1 LINLSLIW
9 KSKAEKTVSCWEKHM
24 ISAKHWISGLSFSL
38 VSAVVSITGFANSA
52 YAVSLVNGLTIPADS
67 RDLSLSSTNS
77 ANTNRLGFFSD
88 LYYDRYNNVYY
99 SLADRGPGGGV
110 IDYQTRVHKFSL
122 DVDQNT
128 GAIGNFQLLDTILF
142 TQNGQNFN
150 GLNPRLLNGDA
161 SILGRSFDPEG
172 FAIAPN
178 GNFYISDEYGPSV
191 YEFSSTGSFIRAFA
205 TPSNLI
211 PRQSDGTVNYV
222 DGNPTITTGRQDN
235 RGFEGVTLS
244 PDGSKLFA
252 MLQDPLVNEGSP
264 DGRRSPNLRI
274 VEFDTNTGESTAQ
287 YIYQLE
293 SLADINARVPDNPFG
308 ANSQGRNIGI
318 SAITALNDT
327 EFLVLERDNRGVG
340 VEDPLGEIPVASK
353 RIYKIDL
360 TGATDVTDISLT
372 GLNTLPFG
380 VTPVSKTLFADIA
393 DFLRNAGQTIP
404 EKLEGLAIGPK
415 LADGSYALI
424 VGTDNDFSV
433 TQNGENVQFDVCSDG
448 TQVPID
454 SGCPNGTNLIP
465 TYVYAFKASQA
476 ELAGFVPPK
485 KVPEP
490 TTTAGIVLLAS
501 SIFFLKRQC
510 KSMEE

>member
-1 LINLSLIW
+1 
-9 KSKAEKTVSCWEKHM
+9 M
-24 ISAKHWISGLSFSL
+24 ISVKHWISGFGLSL
-38 VSAVVSITGFANSA
+38 VTAVVSITGAATTAS
-52 YAVSLVNGLTIPADS
+52 AVSLVNGITISANS
-67 RDLSLSSTNS
+67 TDLSASSINS

-110 IDYQTRVHKFSL
+110 ISYNPRVQKFSL

-128 GAIGNFQLLDTILF
+128 GAISNFQLLDTILF

-150 GLNPRLLNGDA
+150 GLNPGILNGNA

-178 GNFYISDEYGPSV
+178 GNFYVSDEYGPSV
-191 YEFSSTGSFIRAFA
+191 YEFSPTGSFIRAFN

-211 PRQSDGTVNYV
+211 PRQSDGTINYV
-222 DGNPTITTGRQDN
+222 DGRPTISTGRQDN

-244 PDGSKLFA
+244 PDGSRLFA

-264 DGRRSPNLRI
+264 DGRRSRNLRI
-274 VEFDTNTGESTAQ
+274 VEFDTNTGNSTAQ

-293 SLADINARVPDNPFG
+293 SLADINARVPDDTFG

-318 SAITALNDT
+318 SSITALNNN

-340 VEDPLGEIPVASK
+340 VEDPTGAIPVASK

-360 TGATDVTDISLT
+360 TGATNVTDISLT
-372 GLNTLPFG
+372 GINDLPTG

-393 DFLRNAGQTIP
+393 EFLRNAGQPIP
-404 EKLEGLAIGPK
+404 EKFEGLAIGPQ

-433 TQNGENVQFDVCSDG
+433 TQNGDNEQFDVCTDG
-448 TQVPID
+448 INSSTVPID
-454 SGCPNGTNLIP
+454 SGCPTGQSLIP
-465 TYVYAFKASQA
+465 TFVYALNASQA
-476 ELAGFVPPK
+476 ELDGFVPPAR
-485 KVPEP
+485 VPEP
-490 TTTAGIVLLAS
+490 TTTAGLILLAAS
-501 SIFFLKRQC
+501 SLFVKRQF
-510 KSMEE
+510 KSMQK

>member
-1 LINLSLIW
+1 M
-9 KSKAEKTVSCWEKHM
+9 V
-24 ISAKHWISGLSFSL
+24 SAKHWISGLSFSL
-38 VSAVVSITGFANSA
+38 ITAVVSITGLANPASA
-52 YAVSLVNGLTIPADS
+52 ISLVNGLTVPGNS
-67 RDLSLSSTNS
+67 TDLSLSSSNS

-88 LYYDRYNNVYY
+88 LYYDRYSNVYY

-110 IDYQTRVHKFSL
+110 IDYKTRVHKFSL

-128 GAIGNFQLLDTILF
+128 GAISNLKLIDTILF

-150 GLNPRLLNGDA
+150 GLNPGKLNGDA
-161 SILGRSFDPEG
+161 SNLGLSFDPEG

-191 YEFSSTGSFIRAFA
+191 YEFSATGSFIRAFS

-211 PRQSDGTVNYV
+211 PKQSDGTVNYV
-222 DGNPTITTGRQDN
+222 DGRPDITTGRQDN

-252 MLQDPLVNEGSP
+252 MLQDALVNEGSP

-274 VEFDTNTGESTAQ
+274 VEFDTKTSESTAQ

-293 SLADINARVPDNPFG
+293 SLADINARVPEDSFG

-318 SAITALNDT
+318 SAITALNDK

-340 VEDPLGEIPVASK
+340 VEDPTGETPVASK

-360 TGATDVTDISLT
+360 TSATDVTDISLT
-372 GLNTLPFG
+372 GTNTLPAG
-380 VTPVSKTLFADIA
+380 VTSVSKTLFADIA
-393 DFLRNAGQTIP
+393 DFLKKAGKPIP
-404 EKLEGLAIGPK
+404 EKFEGLAIGPK

-433 TQNGENVQFDVCSDG
+433 TQNDDDVQFDVCSDG
-448 TQVPID
+448 TQVAID
-454 SGCPNGTNLIP
+454 SGCPNGATLIP
-465 TYVYAFKASQA
+465 TFVYALKASKA
-476 ELAGFVPPK
+476 ELAGFVPPA

-501 SIFFLKRQC
+501 SVFFLKRL
-510 KSMEE
+510 KVTGYR